1 MLMVFRVLCAC
12 VLMVAC
18 FSQSVVA
25 RQDPRNVRV
34 FLPPAALIKQQL
46 SLDLE
51 NDGIA
56 EAVLVY
62 TIPDKSDDVYHT
74 TGVQVLK
81 YSPVSGWAVAF
92 EETEPKMLTSD
103 DISIEKLRAPTGKE
117 ALLVISYYSGAGTA
131 TTWHMLAS
139 INDKITRLDP
149 TRERAKV
156 LDARGY
162 VDNGYNGVKS
172 EGDLVVED
180 LTGYSRHAARCCANR
195 PSLEMSFKFTGSS
208 ITLDSVKEL
217 PYGLPKSGSHGP
229 LLRLSGNGLWAY
241 GYEVADGFLVLGG
254 SESPKDHAPS
264 TPTTI
269 VALRNSLLDQ
279 GILADAGD
287 YLMLTGD
294 YKFASLSAAAG
305 VMLARPANGQ
315 IEWKDENG
323 RPAGTG
329 KPVSRPQ

>member
-81 YSPVSGWAVAF
+81 SSPVSGWAVAF

-131 TTWHMLAS
+131 TTCICW
-139 INDKITRLDP
+139 
-149 TRERAKV
+149 
-156 LDARGY
+156 
-162 VDNGYNGVKS
+162 
-172 EGDLVVED
+172 
-180 LTGYSRHAARCCANR
+180 
-195 PSLEMSFKFTGSS
+195 
-208 ITLDSVKEL
+208 
-217 PYGLPKSGSHGP
+217 
-229 LLRLSGNGLWAY
+229 RLSTIKSQDWIPREKERKSWMPGATW
-241 GYEVADGFLVLGG
+241 
-254 SESPKDHAPS
+254 
-264 TPTTI
+264 TT
-269 VALRNSLLDQ
+269 ATT
-279 GILADAGD
+279 A
-287 YLMLTGD
+287 
-294 YKFASLSAAAG
+294 
-305 VMLARPANGQ
+305 
-315 IEWKDENG
+315 
-323 RPAGTG
+323 
-329 KPVSRPQ
+329 